1 MSGPWA
7 EGPERPECV
16 LCRTAR
22 RLHGTAPLGRPVRQV
37 EMPGV
42 FVLQPLC
49 AEHFVSWRALDDPDD
64 D

>member
-7 EGPERPECV
+7 EGPTGAECTLCQLERH
-16 LCRTAR
+16 LR
-22 RLHGTAPLGRPVRQV
+22 GTPPLGPPVHLV

-42 FVLQPLC
+42 PGFQPPC
-49 AEHFVSWRALDDPDD
+49 SEHFVSWRSLDDPDD